1 MEAYNCY
8 AAAIARSVETQFGHA
23 IVEHKKMEGELLQLR
38 RRRRG
43 TEQMLEKT
51 TQEAEETSQKWKIEQ
66 EANDILKAE
75 KASLEDQLEKEKTS
89 AEETTKKYQLEV
101 ERLQKKLEELR
112 LASAEEKEAAMQE
125 AFEENERGFNRAL
138 AQVQVLYPELD
149 LSGTE
154 FYKDIVDE
162 QVVEVDD

>member
-1 MEAYNCY
+1 
-8 AAAIARSVETQFGHA
+8 
-23 IVEHKKMEGELLQLR
+23 
-38 RRRRG
+38 
-43 TEQMLEKT
+43 MLEKT
-51 TQEAEETSQKWKIEQ
+51 TQEAEEMRQKWKTEQ

-89 AEETTKKYQLEV
+89 AEETAKKYQLEV

-125 AFEENERGFNRAL
+125 VSEENERGFNRAL

-149 LSGTE
+149 LSGTK
-154 FYKDIVDE
+154 FYKNIVDE